1 MVDVIHHATAGAAV
15 GPHRVVRWSPKDHAK
30 FTLPSREVVRT
41 LLLVSRRIASCRLL
55 GGGDSGSRQGSAVD
69 AGPAQAAVVLLPAL
83 PDEVWELVISLQ
95 CVVLGAR
102 PVEILA
108 GTGAPLQPNSL
119 SLSVFFSH
127 TLGHC
132 VGGRRM
138 PQRADLISS
147 VVVRCLRSA
156 MAKTRLGIDP
166 SVARD
171 VHEHLVR

>member
-55 GGGDSGSRQGSAVD
+55 GAGDSGSRQGSAVD
-69 AGPAQAAVVLLPAL
+69 AAGAGPAQAAVVLLPAL

-108 GTGAPLQPNSL
+108 GTGALLQLSSSL
-119 SLSVFFSH
+119 CLFLTHSIIAWVAAACH
-127 TLGHC
+127 T
-132 VGGRRM
+132 
-138 PQRADLISS
+138 ALI
-147 VVVRCLRSA
+147 
-156 MAKTRLGIDP
+156 
-166 SVARD
+166 
-171 VHEHLVR
+171 